1 MCFGGA
7 IACPGLHPHLFYMG
21 EREEARRAEQE
32 NCKCRAGWLAGCVCR
47 LTFHVTVQHSH
58 TTSHSL
64 STHNRWRRQQSR
76 WQWPCQI
83 RRDHSFHSIR
93 LATVLVRFF
102 RVVVVVAAVAA
113 DAENCVTV
121 FCALVVV
128 PEPHGKICENYY
140 YLLQTDSRALCVQ
153 VF

>member
-1 MCFGGA
+1 MLRCLL
-7 IACPGLHPHLFYMG
+7 ACPVLHPHLFYMG

-32 NCKCRAGWLAGCVCR
+32 NCKCRAGCVCR

-76 WQWPCQI
+76 RQWPCQI

-93 LATVLVRFF
+93 FATVLVRFF
-102 RVVVVVAAVAA
+102 RVHVVVVAA

-121 FCALVVV
+121 FCALVVLVVVVV

-140 YLLQTDSRALCVQ
+140 YLLQTDSRALCGQ

>member
-1 MCFGGA
+1 MLA
-7 IACPGLHPHLFYMG
+7 GLSWPPSTSILYMA

-32 NCKCRAGWLAGCVCR
+32 NCKCRAGCVCR

-76 WQWPCQI
+76 RQWPCQI

-93 LATVLVRFF
+93 FATVLVRFF
-102 RVVVVVAAVAA
+102 RVHVVVVAVAA

-121 FCALVVV
+121 FCALVVLVVVVV
-128 PEPHGKICENYY
+128 PEPHGKICENFY